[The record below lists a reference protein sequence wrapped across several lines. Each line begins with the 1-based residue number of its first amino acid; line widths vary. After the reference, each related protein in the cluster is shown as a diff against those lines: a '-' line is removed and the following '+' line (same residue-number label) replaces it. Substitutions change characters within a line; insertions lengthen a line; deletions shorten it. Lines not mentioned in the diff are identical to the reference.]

1 MTTIAF
7 DDEKKVNTMKAYE
20 PYIVMAQSMSNITF
34 LEVYLIDLVGKKV
47 VYASDTLLQ
56 RSAGDTVSPETLI
69 SLGQPELNAISA
81 AAAQYKAATP
91 EKRKGF
97 VLHIYTRWQGQDA
110 MASHKL
116 SIIHS
121 DKQGNPQLVMGVVSP
136 SVREREECI
145 VFRFADEDTLYRYQ
159 HETGLWTR
167 HPLPHLTNNEIA
179 MLRLT
184 LQGHSLEAI
193 GRLMYK
199 SPESVKYYRRQVF
212 EKLNVRNIT
221 EALVVAADYCLL

>member
-1 MTTIAF
+1 M
-7 DDEKKVNTMKAYE
+7 KKVNTMKAYE
-20 PYIVMAQSMSNITF
+20 PYIAMAQSMSNITF
-34 LEVYLIDLVGKKV
+34 LEVYLMDLVDKKV

-56 RSAGDTVSPETLI
+56 RSGGDTVFSETPI
-69 SLGQPELNAISA
+69 SLSQPELNAIAA

-97 VLHIYTRWQGQDA
+97 VLHIHTRWQGQDT

-116 SIIHS
+116 TIIHS
-121 DKQGNPQLVMGVVSP
+121 DMQGNPQLVMGVVSP
-136 SVREREECI
+136 SVREREESV

-167 HPLPHLTNNEIA
+167 QPLPHLTNNEIA

>member
-1 MTTIAF
+1 MT
-7 DDEKKVNTMKAYE
+7 AYE
-20 PYIVMAQSMSNITF
+20 PYIAMAQSIANITF
-34 LEVYLIDLVGKKV
+34 QGIYLINPVEKQV

-56 RSAGDTVSPETLI
+56 RSPGDTVSAETLI
-69 SLGQPELNAISA
+69 SLGQRELDAIA
-81 AAAQYKAATP
+81 AATVQYKAATP
-91 EKRKGF
+91 ERRKGF
-97 VLHIYTRWQGQDA
+97 MLHINTPWQNQNT

-116 SIIHS
+116 TIIHT
-121 DKQGNPQLVMGVVSP
+121 DEQGNPLLVMGLVSP
-136 SVREREECI
+136 SVRERTDGI
-145 VFRFADEDTLYRYQ
+145 MFRFADEDALYQYQ
-159 HETGLWTR
+159 HETRQWVCQ
-167 HPLPHLTNNEIA
+167 PLPHLTGNELT

-199 SPESVKYYRRQVF
+199 STESVKYYRRQVF